1 MGLKI
6 SGNGTVV
13 EHLPQHPKVE
23 GFNPGAVT
31 DFGTE
36 EMAEKCYSAEFFIR
50 LA

>member
-1 MGLKI
+1 MGLKT
-6 SGNGTVV
+6 SGNGTVA
-13 EHLPQHPKVE
+13 EHLPHPPKVE
-23 GFNPGAVT
+23 GLNPGAAT